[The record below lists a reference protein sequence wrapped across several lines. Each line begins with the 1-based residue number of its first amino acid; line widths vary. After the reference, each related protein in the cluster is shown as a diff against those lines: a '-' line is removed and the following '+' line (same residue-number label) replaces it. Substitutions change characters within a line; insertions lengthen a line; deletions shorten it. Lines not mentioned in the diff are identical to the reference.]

1 MSVIYDPKLM
11 DEQIHANTLS
21 NVLAIYPLVVL

>member
-11 DEQIHANTLS
+11 DEKIHANTL
-21 NVLAIYPLVVL
+21 LVSTFWPYSLL